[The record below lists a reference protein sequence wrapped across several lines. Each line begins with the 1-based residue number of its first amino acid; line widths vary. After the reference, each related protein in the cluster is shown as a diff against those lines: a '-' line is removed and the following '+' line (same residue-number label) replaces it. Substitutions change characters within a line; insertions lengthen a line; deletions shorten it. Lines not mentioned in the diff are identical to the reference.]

1 MVLKAGQ
8 AKLKEKNTNKKR
20 RFVVNDKP
28 LFFRD
33 HRLPHNLD
41 RRCSKGSYIASK
53 PDCLGKSKNV
63 MDFSAIPDKLSF
75 LGINIPDKL
84 SFLGINQ
91 LNTRK
96 IHPPA

>member
-28 LFFRD
+28 LFLEIID
-33 HRLPHNLD
+33 RLRRCGPFHNLD
-41 RRCSKGSYIASK
+41 RRCSKDSYLASK
-53 PDCLGKSKNV
+53 PACLGKSLNM
-63 MDFSAIPDKLSF
+63 MDFPAIPDKF
-75 LGINIPDKL
+75 

-91 LNTRK
+91 LNTWK

>member
-1 MVLKAGQ
+1 MALKAGQ
-8 AKLKEKNTNKKR
+8 AKPKERNTNKKDGLSKMTNR
-20 RFVVNDKP
+20 
-28 LFFRD
+28 LFFREY
-33 HRLPHNLD
+33 RLPHNLD

-53 PDCLGKSKNV
+53 PACLGKSLNMK
-63 MDFSAIPDKLSF
+63 DFPA
-75 LGINIPDKL
+75 IPDKL